1 MTYLD
6 HLQEL
11 DEISSSLFQLI
22 NERISLLEKEQMSVL
37 NEAKEISQRIDEI
50 PENVDIT
57 LNYPKKISIEAHR
70 ARSTLSLSKA
80 SVASESNASETN
92 EIRKRLHSLIDHL
105 QRKALK
111 DGDLQHA
118 DQFAMMP
125 KCESIAAEYSL
136 KIREIMDRIS
146 TFESVQ
152 TREDY
157 LTDET
162 SISEERAFPSLLQ
175 GDDTFTYGN
184 DSKISKPRTEFDV
197 GAKLRLPE
205 VIIPNIPT
213 FRPSSSRSSLSKSSS
228 KMSIQEQKKSP
239 SDLKLSI
246 EQNNSSV
253 SSIPVAPPPP
263 PTPSQSFQKIYTNT
277 RATVSLPNIPIS
289 TESVSIYTNIRA
301 TASLPNIPIST
312 ESVSVTPTGDRSQ
325 LLEQI
330 RSAGKSMLKPVSN
343 REQKV
348 AKPRNIATPTPDIMA
363 ALSEALKLRRR
374 GMLERESNRGR
385 TMSQEQDEWK

>member
-1 MTYLD
+1 M
-6 HLQEL
+6 
-11 DEISSSLFQLI
+11 
-22 NERISLLEKEQMSVL
+22 NVL

-70 ARSTLSLSKA
+70 PRSTLSLSKA
-80 SVASESNASETN
+80 SAASPSNASETN
-92 EIRKRLHSLIDHL
+92 EIRKRLHSFIDHF
-105 QRKALK
+105 QRKTLK
-111 DGDLQHA
+111 DEDLQHA

-146 TFESVQ
+146 TFESVR

-228 KMSIQEQKKSP
+228 KMSIQEQRKSP
-239 SDLKLSI
+239 SDLKLAI

-253 SSIPVAPPPP
+253 SSIPMAPPPPP

-277 RATVSLPNIPIS
+277 RATV
-289 TESVSIYTNIRA
+289 
-301 TASLPNIPIST
+301 SLPNIPIST

-348 AKPRNIATPTPDIMA
+348 AKPRNIATPTVI
-363 ALSEALKLRRR
+363 SY
-374 GMLERESNRGR
+374 SFVNH
-385 TMSQEQDEWK
+385 